1 MYSVIKTKVRDSVG
15 LIRPGFPY
23 AGQSQKRVTRVMG
36 PLPSVA
42 LFVERRPIVGRGL
55 FINIS
60 NSRSPQKRE
69 TCFGIKSAIVKQCVS
84 YTYIHEEL

>member
-1 MYSVIKTKVRDSVG
+1 MG

-36 PLPSVA
+36 PLPSIA
-42 LFVERRPIVGRGL
+42 LFVERRLIVKRVL
-55 FINIS
+55 FIDIR

-69 TCFGIKSAIVKQCVS
+69 TRFGIKSAIVKQCVS
-84 YTYIHEEL
+84 YTYIHEGL